1 MSVKEVIKMLKQN
14 YQDDD
19 IILPFWWDYETI
31 KESIELS
38 GHDLSNEKIK
48 SLIRTTFDEIE
59 CDGWWSD
66 IEYFMQREVE

>member
-31 KESIELS
+31 KESMKRS
-38 GHDLSNEKIK
+38 GHNLSNEKIK
-48 SLIRTTFDEIE
+48 SLIRKTFDGIE
-59 CDGWWSD
+59 CDGWWND
-66 IEYFMQREVE
+66 IEYFMQSEVE